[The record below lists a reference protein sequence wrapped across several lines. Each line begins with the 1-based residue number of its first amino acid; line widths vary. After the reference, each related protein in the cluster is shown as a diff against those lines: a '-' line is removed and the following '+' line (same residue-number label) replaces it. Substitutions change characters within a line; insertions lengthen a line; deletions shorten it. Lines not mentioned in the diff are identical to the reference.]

1 MAKMLKNSIF
11 FGRVESNVHIK
22 FGSFTVF
29 SNDDFCLKLIFS
41 ELKDYSLDI
50 YFRQFWVD
58 KRLAFD
64 LSSDN
69 IYELVVGA
77 DMLSKIW
84 LPDTYIANDR
94 KAYFHRA
101 TVLNKFIRINP
112 EGQVLYSI
120 RYLFFIKN

>member
-1 MAKMLKNSIF
+1 
-11 FGRVESNVHIK
+11 
-22 FGSFTVF
+22 
-29 SNDDFCLKLIFS
+29 
-41 ELKDYSLDI
+41 LDI

-64 LSSDN
+64 LSNDG

-112 EGQVLYSI
+112 DGQVLYSI
-120 RYLFFIKN
+120 RYIYKCII